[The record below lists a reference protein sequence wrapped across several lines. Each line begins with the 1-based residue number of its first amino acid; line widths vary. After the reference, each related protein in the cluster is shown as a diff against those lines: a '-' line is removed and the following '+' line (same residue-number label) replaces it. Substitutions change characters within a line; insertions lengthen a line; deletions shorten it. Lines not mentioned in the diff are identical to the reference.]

1 MAIEIYCSLSYN
13 ANRGV
18 SFLKKQTILRRLS
31 KHFIEKYMLLREQP
45 VKIDRCIPELS
56 IPEIRDTKSPS

>member
-1 MAIEIYCSLSYN
+1 M
-13 ANRGV
+13 
-18 SFLKKQTILRRLS
+18 KKQTILRRLS
-31 KHFIEKYMLLREQP
+31 KHLMVKYMLPREQP